1 MKNNVLLIRLN
12 SGYIQA
18 RINGEFADGKTRFTF
33 SCGIKA
39 KQSEWNRKKNQVKSS
54 AKDSKYKNE
63 RLILIES
70 ALKDIIK
77 DYLYKGVQPST
88 IELREQLK
96 ERLGEQK
103 NVKHEYLL
111 PFYKEFISSVDLSKS
126 AEANHKTCYN
136 ILTAYEKLNNRIS
149 FESVNIQFFNDF
161 ILYLQLE
168 TNAQSKN
175 YILRLITDIK
185 RVLDEARK
193 RKFHTNIEYKDFKY
207 SGEDSDA
214 IYLTDQEINR
224 IYQLD
229 LSESLN
235 SLSIT
240 RDMFVIG
247 CMTGLRYSDFKTIKP
262 EQFRKINNQYYYASR
277 NSKTNTDVFIPC
289 NQIVVD
295 ILNKYDFNIKAVSYR
310 YFLSQLKELGEMAG
324 IDEPITLYKSKQ
336 PITKPKYKWIGT
348 HTARRS
354 FATNAYLDG
363 IDTLKI
369 RMITGHTTEKTLL
382 KYIKV
387 TKEQNAILLSK
398 EKRFINPLN
407 NPLRAVK

>member
-18 RINGEFADGKTRFTF
+18 RINGKFSDGKTRFTF
-33 SCGIKA
+33 SCGVKA
-39 KQSEWNRKKNQVKSS
+39 TVREWNNKKRQIKTS
-54 AKDSKYKNE
+54 AKESKHKNE

-88 IELREQLK
+88 IELREDLK
-96 ERLGEQK
+96 QRLGENK
-103 NVKHEYLL
+103 INHKYLL
-111 PFYKEFISSVDLSKS
+111 PFYEEFISSVDLSKS
-126 AEANHKTCYN
+126 AKANHKTCYN
-136 ILTAYEKLNNRIS
+136 TLTAYEKLNNRIS

-193 RKFHTNIEYKDFKY
+193 KKLHTNIEYKDFKY
-207 SGEDSDA
+207 LGEDSDA
-214 IYLTDQEINR
+214 IYLTDQEINK

-229 LSESLN
+229 LSDKIK
-235 SLSIT
+235 SLSVT
-240 RDMFVIG
+240 RDMFVVG

-262 EQFRKINNQYYYASR
+262 EQFRNINQLYYYVNR
-277 NSKTNTDVFIPC
+277 NSKTGTDVFIPC

-324 IDEPITLYKSKQ
+324 INEPITLYKSKQ

-369 RMITGHTTEKTLL
+369 RMITGHTTEKSFL

>member
-18 RINGEFADGKTRFTF
+18 RINGKFSDGKTRFSF
-33 SCGIKA
+33 SCGVKA
-39 KQSEWNRKKNQVKSS
+39 TEREWNNKKRQVKPA
-54 AKDSKYKNE
+54 AKNSKHKNE

-70 ALKDIIK
+70 ALKDIVK

-88 IELREQLK
+88 IELRENLK
-96 ERLGEQK
+96 QRLGENK
-103 NVKHEYLL
+103 INHRYLL
-111 PFYKEFISSVDLSKS
+111 PFYEEFISSVDLSESVK
-126 AEANHKTCYN
+126 ANHKTCYN

-161 ILYLQLE
+161 ILYLQLR

-193 RKFHTNIEYKDFKY
+193 KKLHTNIEYKDFKY
-207 SGEDSDA
+207 SGEDSEA
-214 IYLTDQEINR
+214 IYLTDQEINK

-229 LSESLN
+229 LSASLK
-235 SLSIT
+235 SLPIT
-240 RDMFVIG
+240 RDMFVVG

-262 EQFRKINNQYYYASR
+262 EQFRQINNQYYYVSR
-277 NSKTNTDVFIPC
+277 NSKTGADVFIPC

-295 ILNKYDFNIKAVSYR
+295 ILNKYEFNIKAVSYR
-310 YFLSQLKELGEMAG
+310 YFLTQLKELGKMAG
-324 IDEPITLYKSKQ
+324 INEDITIYKSKK

-369 RMITGHTTEKTLL
+369 RMITGHTTERSFL